1 MEKDDILNL
10 LKSNFKALDAGSTY
24 LRTYSEVSRG
34 GLFTDQV
41 DNRASKSWPKGQ
53 YVVTTTERQANHTV
67 ADCVDR
73 WKIVAGAYANQFLL
87 IQNSD
92 DGNWYMYDS
101 AGNLLAANEDIMGI
115 ISPNPVAS
123 APVEL
128 TPTIMYGP
136 PGTGK
141 TFRLQND
148 YVSLFAPEN
157 VVFTTFHQSF
167 AYEDFVEGLKPV
179 LDEADG
185 DDVRY
190 VIEHGVFHRICDV
203 AARLAGYHSL
213 DDAVR
218 DDKESRKNVFD
229 EAIADNKIALLC
241 IDEINR
247 GNVAAIFGDL
257 ISLIE
262 PSKRLGG
269 GDELILTLPYSK
281 MPFGVPANLAIVGT
295 MNTADRSIQLLDSA
309 LRRRFR
315 FVELLPDYGAIAHEL
330 SRDVLRAINKRIRA
344 ILGKDAQLGHSHFIG
359 IDSSVGALRVIAD
372 RLVPQLEEYFYN
384 DVDKVRFV
392 LNDDSDGTPL
402 YVADEETREAFDA
415 YVTRSDIDAESREF
429 YVFGRSAIDN
439 VILNADEAAATD
451 YLRRIIG

>member
-10 LKSNFKALDAGSTY
+10 LKSNFKALDAGLTC

-101 AGNLLAANEDIMGI
+101 AGNLLAANEEIMTI

-123 APVEL
+123 GPVDL
-128 TPTIMYGP
+128 TPTIIYGP

-141 TFRLQND
+141 TYRLQND
-148 YVSLFAPEN
+148 FVSFFAPEN
-157 VVFTTFHQSF
+157 VVFATFHQSF
-167 AYEDFVEGLKPV
+167 AYEDFVQGLKPV
-179 LDEADG
+179 LDEAEDN
-185 DDVRY
+185 DVRY
-190 VIEHGVFHRICDV
+190 VIEHGVFYRICDV

-213 DDAVR
+213 AYAIR
-218 DDKESRKNVFD
+218 DDKESRKKVFD

-315 FVELLPDYGAIAHEL
+315 FVEMLPDYEAIAHEL
-330 SRDVLRAINKRIRA
+330 SRDALRAINKRIRA

-392 LNDDSDGTPL
+392 LNDDSAGTPL

-415 YVTRSDIDAESREF
+415 YVTRADIDAESREF
-429 YVFGRSAIDN
+429 YVFDRSAIDN
-439 VILNADEAAATD
+439 VIRNADEAAATD